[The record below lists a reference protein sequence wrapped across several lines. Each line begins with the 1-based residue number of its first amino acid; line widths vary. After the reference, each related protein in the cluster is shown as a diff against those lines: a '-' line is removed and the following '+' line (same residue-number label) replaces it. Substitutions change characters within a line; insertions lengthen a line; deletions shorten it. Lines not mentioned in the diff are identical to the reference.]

1 MVNILIHWTLT
12 SLLAILHPFFV
23 SVIDI
28 THNPKER
35 SIEMSVRIFNE
46 DLEKTLQKYTT
57 TKIDILQPTNRTF
70 VNNEIQKYISK
81 HLTVLVNGTPIK
93 YTIIGFEQQKESTW
107 CYFEAQNINSA
118 NTVSIDCDILYDL
131 ESTQI
136 NIIHVKSK
144 GTEKTYKLDYPS
156 RTANFE
162 F

>member
-1 MVNILIHWTLT
+1 
-12 SLLAILHPFFV
+12 V

-57 TKIDILQPTNRTF
+57 VKIDILQPTNRDF
-70 VNNEIQKYISK
+70 VNEEIQKYISK
-81 HLTVLVNGTPIK
+81 HLTVIVNGKPINYK
-93 YTIIGFEQQKESTW
+93 IIGFEQQKESTW
-107 CYFEAQNINSA
+107 CYFEAQNMNSA
-118 NTVSIDCDILYDL
+118 NTVGIDCDILYDL
-131 ESTQI
+131 ENTQV

-144 GTEKTYKLDYPS
+144 GVEKTYKLDYPNK
-156 RTANFE
+156 TANFT

>member
-57 TKIDILQPTNRTF
+57 AKIDILQPANREF
-70 VNNEIQKYISK
+70 VNEEIQKYISK
-81 HLTVLVNGTPIK
+81 HLTVIVNGKPIGYK
-93 YTIIGFEQQKESTW
+93 IIGFEQQKYSFFFIKKRF
-107 CYFEAQNINSA
+107 Y
-118 NTVSIDCDILYDL
+118 
-131 ESTQI
+131 
-136 NIIHVKSK
+136 
-144 GTEKTYKLDYPS
+144 
-156 RTANFE
+156 
-162 F
+162 

>member
-1 MVNILIHWTLT
+1 
-12 SLLAILHPFFV
+12 LAILHPFFV

-46 DLEKTLQKYTT
+46 DLEKTLQKYM
-57 TKIDILQPTNRTF
+57 
-70 VNNEIQKYISK
+70 SK

-118 NTVSIDCDILYDL
+118 NTVGIDCDILYDL
-131 ESTQI
+131 ENTQV

-144 GTEKTYKLDYPS
+144 GIEKT
-156 RTANFE
+156 RE
-162 F
+162 FYFLINLHHLA

>member
-57 TKIDILQPTNRTF
+57 VKIDILQPTNRDF
-70 VNNEIQKYISK
+70 VNEEIQKYISK
-81 HLTVLVNGTPIK
+81 HLTVIVNGKPISYK
-93 YTIIGFEQQKESTW
+93 IIGFEQQKESTW
-107 CYFEAQNINSA
+107 CYFEAQNMNSA
-118 NTVSIDCDILYDL
+118 NTVGIDCDILYDL
-131 ESTQI
+131 ENTQV

-144 GTEKTYKLDYPS
+144 GIE
-156 RTANFE
+156 NFNFKCFAE
-162 F
+162 TGSSDPF

>member
-1 MVNILIHWTLT
+1 
-12 SLLAILHPFFV
+12 LHPFFV

-57 TKIDILQPTNRTF
+57 TKIDILQPVNRAV
-70 VNNEIQKYISK
+70 VNEEIQKYISK
-81 HLTVLVNGTPIK
+81 HLTVIVNGKPISYK
-93 YTIIGFEQQKESTW
+93 IIGFEQQKESTW
-107 CYFEAQNINSA
+107 CYFEALNINSA
-118 NTVSIDCDILYDL
+118 NTVGIDCDILYDL
-131 ESTQI
+131 ENTQV

-144 GTEKTYKLDYPS
+144 GTEKTYKLDYPNK
-156 RTANFE
+156 TANFT